1 MPRMARRVALIATI
15 FALLLEGTAHAATK
29 EISIVDFNFS
39 PASVSL
45 AVGGSGHWT
54 NTGTFTHTSTSDGFA
69 DGSGITGL
77 GLWKS
82 ANLGHS
88 ADFTFLFFAAGTF
101 PYHCSIH
108 PTMRG
113 TVAVKPKA
121 SPRQAVQGTIFKIV
135 IAKQVAPS
143 DLVYDVQR
151 KVPGGSFQDF
161 MTGITKKALNFD
173 STGQATGTYGFRV
186 RVRRLSTGLAS
197 GFSPAASIIVD
208 PA

>member
-1 MPRMARRVALIATI
+1 MLRMARRAALLATI
-15 FALLLEGTAHAATK
+15 FALLLQGTAHAAVK
-29 EISIVDFNFS
+29 EISIVDFSFS
-39 PASVSL
+39 PASVNL

-54 NTGTFTHTSTSDGFA
+54 NNGTFTHTSTSDGFA
-69 DGSGITGL
+69 DGSGITGV

-82 ANLGHS
+82 ANLAHS

-108 PTMRG
+108 TTMHG
-113 TVAVKPKA
+113 TVLVKPKA
-121 SPRQAVQGTIFKIV
+121 SPREAVQGTIFKIV
-135 IAKQVAPS
+135 IATQVAPS

-161 MTGITKKALNFD
+161 MTGITNKAIRFD
-173 STGQATGTYGFRV
+173 STGQPTGTYGFRV
-186 RVRRLSTGLAS
+186 LVRRLSTGLAS
-197 GFSPAASIIVD
+197 GFSPAVSIMVD